1 MADKEPL
8 EDDLRDEYDLSQL
21 ARRGERGRCAERYRE
36 GRNIV
41 LLDPDVAEVFQ
52 TDEAVNRAL
61 RTLIEVAR
69 QQVPKAS

>member
-1 MADKEPL
+1 MAEKEPP
-8 EDDLRDEYDLSQL
+8 EDDLREEYDFSKLP
-21 ARRGERGRCAERYRE
+21 RRGERGRYAERYQA

-69 QQVPKAS
+69 RQVPKAS